1 MDHDAITPKK
11 CLVLTICG
19 AFSHRFFQ
27 FLPRFSAL
35 CPPLRLQR
43 RCQNLPMLINIS
55 ICPGGSA
62 QLAIFESSSP
72 PHLLPL
78 KGWYR
83 DCAWAFFIYGTQFP
97 LSSFACSSLP
107 LQYHRYGV
115 LEAIKAG
122 LFKFSAANVTV
133 ALPLHREF
141 TTLGFASC
149 PSLSFPRALCAI
161 EVKDRGP
168 PPRVVRIKIRSPPDS
183 HCQWHGYVR

>member
-1 MDHDAITPKK
+1 MPGLALFPIPGSKIIKEAWGIRGFFFIFISRDSEFPRTDRKRTGTSKRTNKIRVLLLVQRLILYYPQRFMDHDMDHDAITPKK

-43 RCQNLPMLINIS
+43 RSQNLPMLINIS
-55 ICPGGSA
+55 VCPGGSA

-83 DCAWAFFIYGTQFP
+83 DYAWAFFVY
-97 LSSFACSSLP
+97 
-107 LQYHRYGV
+107 
-115 LEAIKAG
+115 
-122 LFKFSAANVTV
+122 
-133 ALPLHREF
+133 
-141 TTLGFASC
+141 
-149 PSLSFPRALCAI
+149 
-161 EVKDRGP
+161 
-168 PPRVVRIKIRSPPDS
+168 
-183 HCQWHGYVR
+183 